1 MKAIVFGAT
10 TSARNLYEE
19 IRKSMISLL
28 SVIMMRKNGGGV

>member
-19 IRKSMISLL
+19 IRKKYDI
-28 SVIMMRKNGGGV
+28 IAFCDNDEKKWGGV